1 MHVSPLN
8 WEKES
13 NMLKNTYPR
22 VIIIAIFSLL
32 LNQSPAIAAG
42 RASDTVNTILSGA
55 GIPSASTGIN
65 GDFYIDTKSMSFYGP
80 KKNNRWP
87 IPTSLR
93 GPAGPIGPSGID
105 GKTGASGST
114 SDGKVGATG
123 ATGLKGETGA
133 TGPAGPKGDTGATG
147 AAGPA
152 GIKGDTGATGA
163 AGPAGVK
170 GETGA
175 KGDAGS
181 GGATAVLV
189 GNLNFANLI
198 NGIAGSSTVS
208 TGFGNFSATKSYL
221 VDVLIYATNL
231 SMPPFSLKVN
241 FTSSSGASIISTKYI
256 VTDGSSYRSSSSTYE
271 YSIYAKVIV
280 NGSAETS
287 NFNLIATVTCG
298 ESTGSPSTK
307 LTVSGDYVAQ
317 EIGTIN

>member
-1 MHVSPLN
+1 
-8 WEKES
+8 
-13 NMLKNTYPR
+13 MLKNTYPR

-42 RASDTVNTILSGA
+42 RASDTVNTILSGS
-55 GIPSASTGIN
+55 GIPSATTGIN
-65 GDFYIDTKSMSFYGP
+65 GDFYIDTKSMNFYGP

-123 ATGLKGETGA
+123 A
-133 TGPAGPKGDTGATG
+133 
-147 AAGPA
+147 AGPA

-163 AGPAGVK
+163 
-170 GETGA
+170 TGA

-181 GGATAVLV
+181 GGSSAVLV
-189 GNLNFANLI
+189 GNLNFTNLI

-241 FTSSSGASIISTKYI
+241 FTSSSGASVISTKYI

-287 NFNLIATVTCG
+287 NFNLIATVQCG
-298 ESTGSPSTK
+298 ESTGSSSTK

>member
-1 MHVSPLN
+1 
-8 WEKES
+8 
-13 NMLKNTYPR
+13 MLKNTHLR
-22 VIIIAIFSLL
+22 VIVIAIFSLL
-32 LNQSPAIAAG
+32 LNQSPALAAG
-42 RASDTVNTILSGA
+42 RASDTINTILSGA
-55 GIPSASTGIN
+55 GVPAATIGIN
-65 GDFYIDTKSMSFYGP
+65 GDFYIDVKGMNFYGP

-105 GKTGASGST
+105 GKTGAAGST

-123 ATGLKGETGA
+123 ATGLKGDTGA

-147 AAGPA
+147 A
-152 GIKGDTGATGA
+152 T
-163 AGPAGVK
+163 GPAGVK

-175 KGDAGS
+175 TGATGAKGDTGS
-181 GGATAVLV
+181 GGASAVLV
-189 GNLNFANLI
+189 GNLNFTNLI
-198 NGIAGSSTVS
+198 NGIPGSSTVS

-241 FTSSSGASIISTKYI
+241 FTSSSGSSVISTKYI
-256 VTDGSSYRSSSSTYE
+256 VTDGSSYRSTSSSYE
-271 YSIYAKVIV
+271 YSIYAKVVV

-287 NFNLIATVTCG
+287 NFNLIASVQCG

>member
-1 MHVSPLN
+1 
-8 WEKES
+8 
-13 NMLKNTYPR
+13 MLKNTYPR

-42 RASDTVNTILSGA
+42 RASDTVNTILSGS
-55 GIPSASTGIN
+55 GIPSATTGIN
-65 GDFYIDTKSMSFYGP
+65 GDFYIDTKSMNFYGP

-123 ATGLKGETGA
+123 A
-133 TGPAGPKGDTGATG
+133 
-147 AAGPA
+147 AGPA

-163 AGPAGVK
+163 
-170 GETGA
+170 TGA

-181 GGATAVLV
+181 SGTSAVLV
-189 GNLNFANLI
+189 GNLNFTNLI

-241 FTSSSGASIISTKYI
+241 FTSSSGASVISTKYI

-287 NFNLIATVTCG
+287 NFNLIATVQCG
-298 ESTGSPSTK
+298 ESTGSSSTK

>member
-1 MHVSPLN
+1 
-8 WEKES
+8 
-13 NMLKNTYPR
+13 MLKNTYPR

-32 LNQSPAIAAG
+32 LSQSPAIAAG
-42 RASDTVNTILSGA
+42 RASDTVNTILSGV
-55 GIPSASTGIN
+55 GIPAAKVGIN

-123 ATGLKGETGA
+123 AAGLKGEIGA

-152 GIKGDTGATGA
+152 GIKGDTGA
-163 AGPAGVK
+163 
-170 GETGA
+170 TGA

-298 ESTGSPSTK
+298 ELTSSPSTK

>member
-1 MHVSPLN
+1 MLLSPLN

-42 RASDTVNTILSGA
+42 RASNTVNTILSGV
-55 GIPSASTGIN
+55 GIPATKVGIN

-93 GPAGPIGPSGID
+93 GPTGPIGPSGID

-123 ATGLKGETGA
+123 ATGLKGEIGA

-152 GIKGDTGATGA
+152 GVKGDTGVTGA
-163 AGPAGVK
+163 
-170 GETGA
+170 TGA

-181 GGATAVLV
+181 GGAVQFV
-189 GNLNFANLI
+189 NLNQWTMETATPGGGSESSIFASLASGKKYSFSI
-198 NGIAGSSTVS
+198 LVNGRLLPNVTTFRTFPILKCTDD
-208 TGFGNFSATKSYL
+208 SATL
-221 VDVLIYATNL
+221 N
-231 SMPPFSLKVN
+231 
-241 FTSSSGASIISTKYI
+241 
-256 VTDGSSYRSSSSTYE
+256 YE
-271 YSIYAKVIV
+271 YSYGFGQSSDLTTDFNRVSFTIIGTVSV
-280 NGSAETS
+280 SADS
-287 NFNLIATVTCG
+287 NFSVLVRDVEGSNKSVTFNG
-298 ESTGSPSTK
+298 K
-307 LTVSGDYVAQ
+307 AVIQ

>member
-1 MHVSPLN
+1 MHLSPSN
-8 WEKES
+8 WEKECT
-13 NMLKNTYPR
+13 MLKNTYPR

-42 RASDTVNTILSGA
+42 RASDTVNTILSGS
-55 GIPSASTGIN
+55 GIPSATTGIN
-65 GDFYIDTKSMSFYGP
+65 GDFYIDTKSMNFYGP

-123 ATGLKGETGA
+123 A
-133 TGPAGPKGDTGATG
+133 
-147 AAGPA
+147 AGPA

-163 AGPAGVK
+163 
-170 GETGA
+170 TGA

-181 GGATAVLV
+181 GGSSAVLV
-189 GNLNFANLI
+189 GNLNFTNLI

-241 FTSSSGASIISTKYI
+241 FTSSSGASVISTKYI

-287 NFNLIATVTCG
+287 NFNLIATVQCG
-298 ESTGSPSTK
+298 ESTGSSSTK

>member
-1 MHVSPLN
+1 MHLSPLN

-22 VIIIAIFSLL
+22 VIIIAIISLL

-42 RASDTVNTILSGA
+42 RASNTANTILSGA

-105 GKTGASGST
+105 GKTGASGSI

-163 AGPAGVK
+163 
-170 GETGA
+170 TGA

-181 GGATAVLV
+181 GGASAVLV

-198 NGIAGSSTVS
+198 NGIPGSSTVS

-241 FTSSSGASIISTKYI
+241 FTSSSGSSVISTKYI

-287 NFNLIATVTCG
+287 NFDLIATVQCG
-298 ESTGSPSTK
+298 ESTGSSSTK

>member
-1 MHVSPLN
+1 
-8 WEKES
+8 
-13 NMLKNTYPR
+13 MLKDTYPR

-42 RASDTVNTILSGA
+42 RASNTANTILSGA
-55 GIPSASTGIN
+55 GIPSATTGIN

-133 TGPAGPKGDTGATG
+133 TGPAGPKGE
-147 AAGPA
+147 
-152 GIKGDTGATGA
+152 TGATGA

-170 GETGA
+170 GDTGATGATGA

-241 FTSSSGASIISTKYI
+241 FTSSSGASITSTKYI

>member
-1 MHVSPLN
+1 MHLSPLN
-8 WEKES
+8 WEKECK
-13 NMLKNTYPR
+13 MLKNTYPR

-42 RASDTVNTILSGA
+42 RASDTVNTILSGS
-55 GIPSASTGIN
+55 GIPSATTGIN
-65 GDFYIDTKSMSFYGP
+65 GDFYIDTKSMNFYGP

-123 ATGLKGETGA
+123 AAGPAGIKGDTGA

-163 AGPAGVK
+163 
-170 GETGA
+170 TGA

-181 GGATAVLV
+181 GGSSAVLV
-189 GNLNFANLI
+189 GNLNFTNLI

-241 FTSSSGASIISTKYI
+241 FTSSSGASVISTKYI

-287 NFNLIATVTCG
+287 NFNLIATVQCG
-298 ESTGSPSTK
+298 ESTGSSSTK

>member
-1 MHVSPLN
+1 MHLSPSN
-8 WEKES
+8 WEKECK
-13 NMLKNTYPR
+13 MLKNTYPR

-42 RASDTVNTILSGA
+42 RASDTVNTILSGS
-55 GIPSASTGIN
+55 GIPSATTGIN
-65 GDFYIDTKSMSFYGP
+65 GDFYIDTKSMNFYGP

-105 GKTGASGST
+105 GKSGAAGAT
-114 SDGKVGATG
+114 SDGKV
-123 ATGLKGETGA
+123 
-133 TGPAGPKGDTGATG
+133 GATG

-152 GIKGDTGATGA
+152 GIKGDTGATG
-163 AGPAGVK
+163 PAGIK
-170 GETGA
+170 GDTGATGATGA

-181 GGATAVLV
+181 GGSSAVLV
-189 GNLNFANLI
+189 GNLNFTNLI

-241 FTSSSGASIISTKYI
+241 FTSSSGASVISTKYI

-287 NFNLIATVTCG
+287 NFNLIATVQCG
-298 ESTGSPSTK
+298 ESTGSSSTK

>member
-1 MHVSPLN
+1 MHLTPLI

-13 NMLKNTYPR
+13 KMFKGFFPR
-22 VIIIAIFSLL
+22 LVLFSIISLL
-32 LNQSPAIAAG
+32 LNQSPALAAG

-55 GIPSASTGIN
+55 GVPAATVGIN
-65 GDFYIDTKSMSFYGP
+65 GDFYIDIKSMNFYGP

-93 GPAGPIGPSGID
+93 GPAGPIGPSGVD
-105 GKTGASGST
+105 GKNGVAGST

-123 ATGLKGETGA
+123 AAGPAGPAGPKGETGA

-147 AAGPA
+147 PA

-163 AGPAGVK
+163 
-170 GETGA
+170 TGA

-181 GGATAVLV
+181 GGASAVLV
-189 GNLNFANLI
+189 GNLSFSGLI

-208 TGFGNFSATKSYL
+208 SGFGNFSATKSYL
-221 VDVLIYATNL
+221 VDVLLYATNL
-231 SMPPFSLKVN
+231 SSPPISLKPT
-241 FTSSSGASIISTKYI
+241 FTSSSGAAVITTKYL
-256 VTDGSSYRSSSSTYE
+256 VSDGSSYRTSSATYE
-271 YSIYAKVIV
+271 YAIYAKLIV

-287 NFNLIATVTCG
+287 NFNLIATVMCG
-298 ESTGSPSTK
+298 ENTTTGSTK
-307 LTVSGDYVAQ
+307 LTVNGDYVAQ

>member
-1 MHVSPLN
+1 MHLSPSN
-8 WEKES
+8 WEKECK
-13 NMLKNTYPR
+13 MLKNTYPR

-42 RASDTVNTILSGA
+42 RASDTVNTILSGS
-55 GIPSASTGIN
+55 GIPSATTGIN
-65 GDFYIDTKSMSFYGP
+65 GDFYIDTKSMNFYGP
-80 KKNNRWP
+80 MKNNRWP

-123 ATGLKGETGA
+123 AAGPAGIKGDTGA

-163 AGPAGVK
+163 
-170 GETGA
+170 TGA

-181 GGATAVLV
+181 GGSSAVLV
-189 GNLNFANLI
+189 GNLNFTNLI

-241 FTSSSGASIISTKYI
+241 FTSSSGASVISTKYI
-256 VTDGSSYRSSSSTYE
+256 VTDGSSYRSSPSTYE

-287 NFNLIATVTCG
+287 NFNLIATVQCG
-298 ESTGSPSTK
+298 ESTGSSSTK